1 MSNYPL
7 QRLGFFRQFI
17 GKIHCSFL
25 SSIGSFR
32 ISLSLLYNICISH
45 FIEGLFIVWEN
56 RIFKL
61 FIFWYVCGIILLG
74 FDILPSWLEW
84 ANAFFLILA
93 GTLGFLYFLKRFGVV
108 GGSVLGVFVFFSTFI
123 VEWAG
128 SDSGFLFGSY
138 DYTDR
143 FAPNVFG
150 VPIAIGFAWLMV
162 MATTHVVA
170 RWIVPSGGLVYAIV
184 GGIGA
189 VIIDLII
196 DPVAY
201 QIKQYWIWADT
212 GLYYDIPW
220 TNFFG
225 WFVVA
230 FVLHLIIDLMMKKR
244 KMIITSNLAEK
255 RMVLLYVLMIAM
267 FVMLGAIGGLTLAA
281 ILTTCLTAAIVLLAW
296 KRKPV

>member
-1 MSNYPL
+1 M
-7 QRLGFFRQFI
+7 
-17 GKIHCSFL
+17 
-25 SSIGSFR
+25 
-32 ISLSLLYNICISH
+32 
-45 FIEGLFIVWEN
+45 WEN

-61 FIFWYVCGIILLG
+61 FIFWYICGVILLG
-74 FDILPSWLEW
+74 FDLLPSWLEW
-84 ANAFFLILA
+84 ANAFFLMLA
-93 GTLGFLYFLKRFGVV
+93 GTLGFLYFMKRFGAIS
-108 GGSVLGVFVFFSTFI
+108 GASLGIVIFFSTFI

-128 SDSGFLFGSY
+128 ADSGFLFGSY

-143 FAPNVFG
+143 FAPNLFG

-170 RWIVPSGGLVYAIV
+170 RWIVPAGGLLYAAV

-196 DPVAY
+196 DPVAF
-201 QIKQYWIWADT
+201 QIKQYWIWEDT
-212 GLYYDIPW
+212 GLYYEIPW

-230 FVLHLIIDLMMKKR
+230 FILHLIIDLLMKK
-244 KMIITSNLAEK
+244 KSMIIAAELPEK

-267 FVMLGAIGGLTLAA
+267 FIMLGTIGGLWLAA
-281 ILTTCLTAAIVLLAW
+281 FLTAVSTALIVLIAW
-296 KRKPV
+296 KRRPV

>member
-1 MSNYPL
+1 ML
-7 QRLGFFRQFI
+7 
-17 GKIHCSFL
+17 
-25 SSIGSFR
+25 
-32 ISLSLLYNICISH
+32 
-45 FIEGLFIVWEN
+45 WEN

-61 FIFWYVCGIILLG
+61 FIFWYICGIILLG
-74 FDILPSWLEW
+74 FDLLPWWLEW

-93 GTLGFLYFLKRFGVV
+93 GTLGFLYFYKRFGAVT
-108 GGSVLGVFVFFSTFI
+108 GSILGVFIFFSTFI

-143 FAPNVFG
+143 FAPNIFG

-162 MATTHVVA
+162 IATTHVVA
-170 RWIVPSGGLVYAIV
+170 RWIVPNGGLLYAFT
-184 GGIGA
+184 GGVGA

-201 QIKQYWIWADT
+201 QIKEYWIWQDT

-230 FVLHLIIDLMMKKR
+230 FILHLAIDVIMKQKS
-244 KMIITSNLAEK
+244 MHITAQQAEK
-255 RMVLLYVLMIAM
+255 RMVLLYVLMIGM
-267 FVMLGAIGGLTLAA
+267 FIMLGVIGGLLVAA
-281 ILTTCLTAAIVLLAW
+281 FLTATLTALIVFVAW
-296 KRKPV
+296 KRRPV

>member
-1 MSNYPL
+1 M
-7 QRLGFFRQFI
+7 
-17 GKIHCSFL
+17 
-25 SSIGSFR
+25 
-32 ISLSLLYNICISH
+32 
-45 FIEGLFIVWEN
+45 WEN

-74 FDILPSWLEW
+74 FDLLPSWLEW

-93 GTLGFLYFLKRFGVV
+93 GTLSFLYFLKRFGAIS
-108 GGSVLGVFVFFSTFI
+108 GSILGIFIFFSTFI

-128 SDSGFLFGSY
+128 ADSDFLFGSY
-138 DYTDR
+138 DYTER
-143 FAPNVFG
+143 FAPNIFG
-150 VPIAIGFAWLMV
+150 VPIAIGFAWVMV

-170 RWIVPSGGLVYAIV
+170 RWIVPNGGFLYALI

-201 QIKQYWIWADT
+201 QIKQYWIWEDT

-230 FVLHLIIDLMMKKR
+230 FILHIAIDLTMKK
-244 KMIITSNLAEK
+244 KSMVITAEQPEK
-255 RMVLLYVLMIAM
+255 RMLLLYVLMIAM
-267 FVMLGAIGGLTLAA
+267 FIMLGLIGGLFLAA
-281 ILTTCLTAAIVLLAW
+281 ALTSGLTALITLIAW
-296 KRKPV
+296 KRRPV

>member
-1 MSNYPL
+1 M
-7 QRLGFFRQFI
+7 
-17 GKIHCSFL
+17 
-25 SSIGSFR
+25 
-32 ISLSLLYNICISH
+32 
-45 FIEGLFIVWEN
+45 WEN

-93 GTLGFLYFLKRFGVV
+93 GTLGFLYFIKRFGVV

-281 ILTTCLTAAIVLLAW
+281 ILTTCLTVAIVLLAW

>member
-1 MSNYPL
+1 M
-7 QRLGFFRQFI
+7 
-17 GKIHCSFL
+17 
-25 SSIGSFR
+25 
-32 ISLSLLYNICISH
+32 
-45 FIEGLFIVWEN
+45 WEN

-61 FIFWYVCGIILLG
+61 FIFWYICGVVLLG
-74 FDILPSWLEW
+74 FDLLPSWLEW

-93 GTLGFLYFLKRFGVV
+93 GSLGFLYFLNRFGVIS
-108 GGSVLGVFVFFSTFI
+108 GSILGSFIFFSTFI

-138 DYTDR
+138 DYTER
-143 FAPNVFG
+143 FAPNIFG

-170 RWIVPSGGLVYAIV
+170 RWAVPTGGFLYAVV
-184 GGIGA
+184 GAIGA

-201 QIKQYWIWADT
+201 QVKQYWIWEDT

-230 FVLHLIIDLMMKKR
+230 FVLHIAIDLLMKKKSLII
-244 KMIITSNLAEK
+244 TAEQPEK

-267 FVMLGAIGGLTLAA
+267 FVMLGSIGGLLLAA
-281 ILTTCLTAAIVLLAW
+281 FLTTGLTTLIVLIAW
-296 KRKPV
+296 KRRPV

>member
-1 MSNYPL
+1 M
-7 QRLGFFRQFI
+7 
-17 GKIHCSFL
+17 
-25 SSIGSFR
+25 
-32 ISLSLLYNICISH
+32 
-45 FIEGLFIVWEN
+45 
-56 RIFKL
+56 L
-61 FIFWYVCGIILLG
+61 FIFWYACGIILVG
-74 FDILPSWLEW
+74 FDLLPPWLEW

-93 GTLGFLYFLKRFGVV
+93 GTLGFLYFLKRFGVIA
-108 GGSVLGVFVFFSTFI
+108 GSAIGILIFFSTFI

-170 RWIVPSGGLVYAIV
+170 RWIVPGGGLLYAIV

-201 QIKQYWIWADT
+201 QVKQYWIWEDT

-225 WFVVA
+225 WFAVA
-230 FVLHLIIDLMMKKR
+230 FVLHLVIDVTMKK
-244 KMIITSNLAEK
+244 KSMVISSELPEK
-255 RMVLLYVLMIAM
+255 RMLLLYMLMIGM
-267 FVMLGAIGGLTLAA
+267 FIMLGAIGRLWLAASLTLF
-281 ILTTCLTAAIVLLAW
+281 LTASIVSLAW
-296 KRKPV
+296 KRRPV

>member
-1 MSNYPL
+1 M
-7 QRLGFFRQFI
+7 
-17 GKIHCSFL
+17 
-25 SSIGSFR
+25 
-32 ISLSLLYNICISH
+32 
-45 FIEGLFIVWEN
+45 WEN

-61 FIFWYVCGIILLG
+61 FIFWYACGIILVG
-74 FDILPSWLEW
+74 FDLLPSWLEW

-93 GTLGFLYFLKRFGVV
+93 GTLGFLYFLKRFGVIT
-108 GGSVLGVFVFFSTFI
+108 GTAIGTLIFFSTFI

-162 MATTHVVA
+162 MATTHVIA
-170 RWIVPSGGLVYAIV
+170 RWIVPAGGLLYALV

-201 QIKQYWIWADT
+201 HVKQYWIWEDT

-230 FVLHLIIDLMMKKR
+230 FILHLVIDLTMKKKSLR
-244 KMIITSNLAEK
+244 ITSNLPEK
-255 RMVLLYVLMIAM
+255 RMLLLYVLMIAM
-267 FVMLGAIGGLTLAA
+267 FIMLGAIAGLWLAVL
-281 ILTTCLTAAIVLLAW
+281 LTTVLTALIVTLAW
-296 KRKPV
+296 KRQPV

>member
-1 MSNYPL
+1 M
-7 QRLGFFRQFI
+7 
-17 GKIHCSFL
+17 
-25 SSIGSFR
+25 
-32 ISLSLLYNICISH
+32 
-45 FIEGLFIVWEN
+45 WED

-61 FIFWYVCGIILLG
+61 FIFWYICGIILLG
-74 FDILPSWLEW
+74 FDLLPSWLEW

-93 GTLGFLYFLKRFGVV
+93 GTLGFLYFLKRFGLVS
-108 GGSVLGVFVFFSTFI
+108 GTILGIFIFFSTFI

-143 FAPNVFG
+143 FAPNLFG

-170 RWIVPSGGLVYAIV
+170 RWIFPAGGLLYAV
-184 GGIGA
+184 AGGIGA

-201 QIKQYWIWADT
+201 QIKEYWIWEDT

-230 FVLHLIIDLMMKKR
+230 FVLHMAIDFVMKK
-244 KMIITSNLAEK
+244 KSLVITAEQAEK

-267 FVMLGAIGGLTLAA
+267 FVMLGLIGGLLLASFLTA
-281 ILTTCLTAAIVLLAW
+281 GLTTLIVFVAW
-296 KRKPV
+296 KRRPI

>member
-1 MSNYPL
+1 M
-7 QRLGFFRQFI
+7 
-17 GKIHCSFL
+17 
-25 SSIGSFR
+25 
-32 ISLSLLYNICISH
+32 
-45 FIEGLFIVWEN
+45 WEN

-74 FDILPSWLEW
+74 LDILPSWLEW

-108 GGSVLGVFVFFSTFI
+108 GGSVLGVFIFFSTFI

-143 FAPNVFG
+143 FSPNIFG

-244 KMIITSNLAEK
+244 NMIITSNLAEK

-281 ILTTCLTAAIVLLAW
+281 MLTACLTAVIVLLAW

>member
-1 MSNYPL
+1 M
-7 QRLGFFRQFI
+7 
-17 GKIHCSFL
+17 
-25 SSIGSFR
+25 
-32 ISLSLLYNICISH
+32 
-45 FIEGLFIVWEN
+45 WEN

-61 FIFWYVCGIILLG
+61 FIFWYICGIILLG
-74 FDILPSWLEW
+74 FDLLPSWLEW

-93 GTLGFLYFLKRFGVV
+93 GTLGFLYFLNRFDVLS
-108 GGSVLGVFVFFSTFI
+108 GSVLSAFIFFSTFI

-138 DYTDR
+138 DYTEH
-143 FAPNVFG
+143 FAPNIFG

-170 RWIVPSGGLVYAIV
+170 RWIIPAGGFFYAVV

-201 QIKQYWIWADT
+201 QVKQYWIWEDT

-230 FVLHLIIDLMMKKR
+230 FVLHVVIDFLMKK
-244 KMIITSNLAEK
+244 KSLVIAAEQPEK

-267 FVMLGAIGGLTLAA
+267 FVMLGSIGGLLLAA
-281 ILTTCLTAAIVLLAW
+281 FLTTGLTTLIVLVAW
-296 KRKPV
+296 KRRPV

>member
-1 MSNYPL
+1 ML
-7 QRLGFFRQFI
+7 
-17 GKIHCSFL
+17 
-25 SSIGSFR
+25 
-32 ISLSLLYNICISH
+32 
-45 FIEGLFIVWEN
+45 WEN

-61 FIFWYVCGIILLG
+61 FIFWYICGIILLG
-74 FDILPSWLEW
+74 FDLLPWWLEW

-93 GTLGFLYFLKRFGVV
+93 GTLGFLYFYKRFGAVT
-108 GGSVLGVFVFFSTFI
+108 GSILGVFIFFSTFI

-143 FAPNVFG
+143 FAPNIFG

-170 RWIVPSGGLVYAIV
+170 RWIVPNGGLLYAFT
-184 GGIGA
+184 GGVGA

-201 QIKQYWIWADT
+201 QIKEYWIWQDT

-230 FVLHLIIDLMMKKR
+230 FILHLAIDVIMKQKS
-244 KMIITSNLAEK
+244 MHITAQQAEK
-255 RMVLLYVLMIAM
+255 RMVLLYVLMIGM
-267 FVMLGAIGGLTLAA
+267 FIMLGVIGGLLVAA
-281 ILTTCLTAAIVLLAW
+281 FLTATLTALIVFVAW
-296 KRKPV
+296 KRRPV

>member
-1 MSNYPL
+1 M
-7 QRLGFFRQFI
+7 
-17 GKIHCSFL
+17 
-25 SSIGSFR
+25 
-32 ISLSLLYNICISH
+32 
-45 FIEGLFIVWEN
+45 WEN

-74 FDILPSWLEW
+74 FDLLPSWLEW

-93 GTLGFLYFLKRFGVV
+93 GTLGFLYFLKRFGAIS
-108 GGSVLGVFVFFSTFI
+108 GSILGFFIFFSTFI

-128 SDSGFLFGSY
+128 ADSDFLFGSY
-138 DYTDR
+138 DYTER
-143 FAPNVFG
+143 FAPNIFG

-170 RWIVPSGGLVYAIV
+170 RWIVPNGGLLYALI

-201 QIKQYWIWADT
+201 QIKQYWIWEDT

-230 FVLHLIIDLMMKKR
+230 FILHIAIDLTMKK
-244 KMIITSNLAEK
+244 KSMVITAEQPEK
-255 RMVLLYVLMIAM
+255 RMLLLYVLMIAM
-267 FVMLGAIGGLTLAA
+267 FIMLGLIGGLFLAA
-281 ILTTCLTAAIVLLAW
+281 GLTSGLTALIALVAW
-296 KRKPV
+296 KRRPV

>member
-1 MSNYPL
+1 ML
-7 QRLGFFRQFI
+7 
-17 GKIHCSFL
+17 
-25 SSIGSFR
+25 
-32 ISLSLLYNICISH
+32 
-45 FIEGLFIVWEN
+45 WEN

-61 FIFWYVCGIILLG
+61 FIFWYICGIILLG
-74 FDILPSWLEW
+74 FDLLPWWLEW

-93 GTLGFLYFLKRFGVV
+93 GTLGFLYFYKRFGEVT
-108 GGSVLGVFVFFSTFI
+108 GSILGVFIFFSTFI

-143 FAPNVFG
+143 FAPNIFG

-170 RWIVPSGGLVYAIV
+170 RWIVPNGGLLYAFT
-184 GGIGA
+184 GGVGA

-201 QIKQYWIWADT
+201 QIKEYWIWQDT

-230 FVLHLIIDLMMKKR
+230 FILHLAIDVIMKQKS
-244 KMIITSNLAEK
+244 MHITAQQAEK
-255 RMVLLYVLMIAM
+255 RMVLLYVLMIGM
-267 FVMLGAIGGLTLAA
+267 FIMLGVIGGLLVAA
-281 ILTTCLTAAIVLLAW
+281 FLTATLTALIVFVAW
-296 KRKPV
+296 KRRPV